1 LHLNWTAIAWEKVL
15 ELTAKSKNEKIP
27 QILIEHPEYV
37 DFRERI
43 QDNLDTR
50 QSRFAKRFWNF

>member
-1 LHLNWTAIAWEKVL
+1 MHGSEVL

-43 QDNLDTR
+43 QDNPDTR